1 MTVEERLG
9 ENKTFRKEKTVLQ
22 SEIRGNINFRKLREN
37 ESKKLEE
44 IDI

>member
-1 MTVEERLG
+1 MRAKKQWYRARLG
-9 ENKTFRKEKTVLQ
+9 E
-22 SEIRGNINFRKLREN
+22 NINFRKLREN